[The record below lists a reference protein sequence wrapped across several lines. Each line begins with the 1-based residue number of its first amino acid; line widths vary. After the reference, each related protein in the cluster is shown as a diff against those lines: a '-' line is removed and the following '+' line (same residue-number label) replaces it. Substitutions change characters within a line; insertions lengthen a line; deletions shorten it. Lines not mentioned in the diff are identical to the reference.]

1 MRVRGEVGGVR
12 RTVCPTAIYVC
23 ADWGGKQEVEVV
35 LTATIDAMTADAL
48 NTGRE
53 VRVDL
58 LMNRHWFRADCVFP
72 CDSYSRIS
80 WCCVWRMARIS
91 MLRPLLSTPGPASVS
106 PSRVLWIFRHC
117 PLITKWSGM
126 SLEQLVCAIEPVR
139 NIPVPALNP
148 SDTFDPADETKQPPP
163 QLSIPKE
170 LWRLVDT
177 LWQGE
182 GMREKDLLAS
192 SSEPGE
198 VRTTLGQ
205 PGGCS

>member
-1 MRVRGEVGGVR
+1 
-12 RTVCPTAIYVC
+12 
-23 ADWGGKQEVEVV
+23 
-35 LTATIDAMTADAL
+35 
-48 NTGRE
+48 
-53 VRVDL
+53 
-58 LMNRHWFRADCVFP
+58 
-72 CDSYSRIS
+72 
-80 WCCVWRMARIS
+80 
-91 MLRPLLSTPGPASVS
+91 
-106 PSRVLWIFRHC
+106 
-117 PLITKWSGM
+117 M

-198 VRTTLGQ
+198 VRTTLVL
-205 PGGCS
+205 PGGCSLTVPSGCAHQGVSGHRSGHPSVQSTLRRGGAGVLHFLPPAAPASPGAVPNSCK